1 MPLPMVALEVAVVAV
16 AVRRVRPMAASPCL
30 PEEEEEEEGEEEDT
44 IAPST
49 STVAAVIISHTFLT
63 VVVHVIITPDV
74 TINVINIAT
83 MV

>member
-1 MPLPMVALEVAVVAV
+1 V
-16 AVRRVRPMAASPCL
+16 
-30 PEEEEEEEGEEEDT
+30 EDT

-49 STVAAVIISHTFLT
+49 STVEAVIISHALLA

-74 TINVINIAT
+74 TIYVINIAT